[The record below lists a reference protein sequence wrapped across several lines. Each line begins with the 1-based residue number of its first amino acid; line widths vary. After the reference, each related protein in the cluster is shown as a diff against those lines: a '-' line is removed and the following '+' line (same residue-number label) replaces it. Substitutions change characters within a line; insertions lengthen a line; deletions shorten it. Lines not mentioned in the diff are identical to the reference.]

1 MLKEFEYETQYEE
14 EGKENESDM
23 GPMDTSG
30 QVVVEEE
37 AVPVR
42 RLKRRK
48 AGEISGRQ
56 LALKKFEK
64 KGSRVWNCQFP
75 PPFIPTVTTMRKSL
89 IEFSDGDLYP
99 AAESLAWIPG

>member
-1 MLKEFEYETQYEE
+1 MLKESEYERQYEE

-23 GPMDTSG
+23 GPMDNSG

-48 AGEISGRQ
+48 AGEISAG
-56 LALKKFEK
+56 AEKNLKRKEAVN
-64 KGSRVWNCQFP
+64 GIVISSP
-75 PPFIPTVTTMRKSL
+75 IYIP
-89 IEFSDGDLYP
+89 
-99 AAESLAWIPG
+99 